1 MNKIIELLHAEQ
13 CSCVISK
20 GEETRVFN
28 QKGIADLYNL
38 VCRCPHFLE
47 GATVADKVVGKAAA
61 ALMIK
66 GGIKQLCPV
75 SASKTSSYDSVRNT
89 CPPY

>member
-1 MNKIIELLHAEQ
+1 MNKIIELLHTEQ

-28 QKGIADLYNL
+28 QKGIADLYDL

-47 GATVADKVVGKAAA
+47 V
-61 ALMIK
+61 
-66 GGIKQLCPV
+66 QL
-75 SASKTSSYDSVRNT
+75 
-89 CPPY
+89 

>member
-28 QKGIADLYNL
+28 LEFNL
-38 VCRCPHFLE
+38 
-47 GATVADKVVGKAAA
+47 
-61 ALMIK
+61 
-66 GGIKQLCPV
+66 
-75 SASKTSSYDSVRNT
+75 
-89 CPPY
+89 